1 MHFSKRRLAEMLE
14 RLRIEL
20 DFRGSRTSYTSRY
33 ITDALLTYKVNWN
46 NRNRNGIGNGN
57 GSHDEESGSR
67 TMHIARGCT
76 YKEFL
81 NCQPRNFK
89 GTEEADIALTWW
101 NTHMKTVR
109 IDAAYEMSWKEL
121 MKMMTKVYCLRNE
134 IQRMES
140 KLMVL
145 DEEKKIERYI
155 WVLLDNIQGNVTSA
169 EPTRFQDA
177 IRLANS
183 LMDQMV
189 RAIDARQD
197 ENKRRWKNNR
207 KDNHVKQP
215 PPKRHNIARAYTA
228 GPKEKREYAGNLPLC
243 NKCRLHHTG
252 SCTAKFGICKRVGH
266 MTMDCRSP
274 AAATNQRALV
284 AN

>member
-1 MHFSKRRLAEMLE
+1 MPTTRQGMSFEA
-14 RLRIEL
+14 IEEL
-20 DFRGSRTSYTSRY
+20 IVQRVA
-33 ITDALLTYKVNWN
+33 DALLTYKANWN
-46 NRNRNGIGNGN
+46 NGNINGIGNGN

-67 TMHIARGCT
+67 TMHTARGCT

-121 MKMMTKVYCLRNE
+121 MKMMTKLALLCP
-134 IQRMES
+134 RM
-140 KLMVL
+140 VP

-155 WVLLDNIQGNVTSA
+155 WVLLDSIQGNVTST

-189 RAIDARQD
+189 RAIAARQD
-197 ENKRRWKNNR
+197 ENKRR
-207 KDNHVKQP
+207 
-215 PPKRHNIARAYTA
+215 
-228 GPKEKREYAGNLPLC
+228 
-243 NKCRLHHTG
+243 CRLHHTG
-252 SCTAKFGICKRVGH
+252 LCTVKCGICKRVGH